1 MEVSKRMAGQNAM
14 TNTIDVPSIDEY
26 TEKIQSK
33 GGQVIMPK
41 MPIHGIGYFASCKD
55 TERNVFEIIEM
66 NEHAK

>member
-1 MEVSKRMAGQNAM
+1 M
-14 TNTIDVPSIDEY
+14 TNTIVVPSINEY

-41 MPIHGIGYFASCKD
+41 MSIQGISYFTSCKD
-55 TERNVFEIIEM
+55 TERNVFGIIEM

>member
-1 MEVSKRMAGQNAM
+1 MAGQNAM

-33 GGQVIMPK
+33 CDQVITPK
-41 MPIHGIGYFASCKD
+41 MPIQGISYFASCKD
-55 TERNVFEIIEM
+55 TERNVFGIIEM

>member
-41 MPIHGIGYFASCKD
+41 MPIQGIG
-55 TERNVFEIIEM
+55 
-66 NEHAK
+66 